1 MQHEEIAAA
10 LQEITTLTEEQAGVV
25 ERIRALQAEEDP
37 AGGIFR
43 SGEIHAAK
51 QEKLRLDFEI
61 QLRTNRINRLRFGAQ
76 P

>member
-1 MQHEEIAAA
+1 MQHEEIAAIER
-10 LQEITTLTEEQAGVV
+10 EITTLTEEQSGIQ

-37 AGGIFR
+37 ARGIFR

-61 QLRTNRINRLRFGAQ
+61 QFRRNKINRRKFGM
-76 P
+76 